1 MQILWGLDFKRQ
13 KLETLK
19 REEGRESV
27 IDVKVCVCEKTWGL
41 AFFWQK
47 DALTKL
53 TWKTSETKRKTSMK
67 QVYSTKK
74 EHRLSTRNL
83 RIRRAS
89 AVMAGHVESLCEF
102 RKCYRWIDIDP
113 QLLSAV
119 ILADEVILVQKI
131 LLLQMQSANR
141 HVMNIIFQLA

>member
-1 MQILWGLDFKRQ
+1 
-13 KLETLK
+13 
-19 REEGRESV
+19 
-27 IDVKVCVCEKTWGL
+27 
-41 AFFWQK
+41 
-47 DALTKL
+47 
-53 TWKTSETKRKTSMK
+53 
-67 QVYSTKK
+67 
-74 EHRLSTRNL
+74 
-83 RIRRAS
+83 
-89 AVMAGHVESLCEF
+89 MAGHVESLCEF